1 MSQTKHSSQKSH
13 KRNNILFLL
22 IFLFIASGVAYA
34 FYYYLYAQYY
44 ESTDDAYVSQN
55 IVYVTPQTAGVVNKI
70 FVHKTQYVTTGELLG
85 TLDTRDANL
94 SFTQAKASLAQA
106 VRKIKSL
113 HIQEKEAQYNVALAR
128 LKMQKA
134 EADFKR
140 NQTLEQH
147 HAIAINKFEH
157 LEYAYK
163 ETQQTLKLMQQ
174 KLKAIHALVKDA
186 NISKNPQVQRTIAEL
201 KRSYLNLKRCNIYAP
216 HSGIIA
222 KKNFSMGENVSL
234 NSTLLAIIPTQGYW
248 VDANFK
254 ETQVRHIRMGQK
266 VTLVSDLYGKDVI
279 YHAKVIG
286 IAPGTG
292 AVFSL
297 LPPQNATGNWI
308 KIVQR
313 IPIRI
318 SLDTQELK
326 KHPLHV
332 GNSMTVTVDV
342 HKQNGKIL
350 TTNKKVQKSTLTTSL
365 YKNAM
370 KEADAIVEKIIK
382 ENS

>member
-1 MSQTKHSSQKSH
+1 MSQTKHSSQNSN

-55 IVYVTPQTAGVVNKI
+55 IIYVTPQTSGVVKQI
-70 FVHKTQYVTTGELLG
+70 FVHKTQYVTKGQLLG
-85 TLDTRDANL
+85 RLDTRDANL
-94 SFTQAKASLAQA
+94 SFEQAKSTLAQT
-106 VRKIKSL
+106 VRKIKAL
-113 HIQEKEAQYNVALAR
+113 HIQAKEAQFNVALAT

-140 NQTLEQH
+140 NQVLEKH
-147 HAIAINKFEH
+147 HAIAINRFEH

-163 ETQQTLKLMQQ
+163 EARQNLHIMRQ
-174 KLKAIHALVKDA
+174 KVKAIQAVIRDV
-186 NISKNPQVQRTIAEL
+186 NITKNPQVQNAIVSL
-201 KRSYLNLKRCNIYAP
+201 KRTYLTLKRCNIYAP
-216 HSGIIA
+216 HSGIVT
-222 KKNFSMGENVSL
+222 KKNFSIGENVSL
-234 NSTLLAIIPTQGYW
+234 QSTLLAIIPTDGFW

-254 ETQVRHIRMGQK
+254 ETQLRHIK
-266 VTLVSDLYGKDVI
+266 VNQNVKLYSDLYGKDVV
-279 YHAKVIG
+279 YHGKVVG
-286 IAPGTG
+286 ISAGTG

-318 SLDTQELK
+318 ALNAKELQK
-326 KHPLHV
+326 YPLHV
-332 GNSMTVTVDV
+332 GNSMVATVDI
-342 HKQNGKIL
+342 HQQDRDALSQMKITQNKNFSAI
-350 TTNKKVQKSTLTTSL
+350 L

-370 KEADAIVEKIIK
+370 QEATNMAQKIIRK
-382 ENS
+382 NI

>member
-1 MSQTKHSSQKSH
+1 LSQTKHPSKNNH
-13 KRNNILFLL
+13 KRNNILFFLL
-22 IFLFIASGVAYA
+22 FLFTASGIAYS

-44 ESTDDAYVSQN
+44 ESTDDAYVAQN
-55 IVYVTPQTAGVVNKI
+55 IIYVTPQTAGVVNKI
-70 FVHKTQYVTTGELLG
+70 FVHKTQYITKGELLG
-85 TLDTRDANL
+85 TLDKRDANL
-94 SFTQAKASLAQA
+94 SFTQAQASLAQA

-128 LKMQKA
+128 LMMQKIQT
-134 EADFKR
+134 DFKR
-140 NQTLEQH
+140 NQSLEKQ

-157 LEYAYK
+157 LEYTYK
-163 ETQQTLKLMQQ
+163 EAQQRLKLMQQ
-174 KLKAIHALVKDA
+174 KLKAIKALVKDA
-186 NISKNPQVQRTIAEL
+186 NISKNPQVQNAIAEL
-201 KRSYLNLKRCNIYAP
+201 KRSYLNLQRCNIYAP

-222 KKNFSMGENVSL
+222 KKNFSIGENVSL

-254 ETQVRHIRMGQK
+254 ETQLRHIRVGQK
-266 VTLVSDLYGKDVI
+266 VKLTSDLYGKDVI
-279 YHAKVIG
+279 YHAKVTG

-297 LPPQNATGNWI
+297 IPPQNATGNWI

-318 SLDTQELK
+318 ALDVKELQ
-326 KHPLHV
+326 KHPLHI
-332 GNSMTVTVDV
+332 GNSMTATVDV
-342 HKQNGKIL
+342 HEQNGTIL
-350 TTNKKVQKSTLTTSL
+350 TTTKSAKKSKLSTSL

-370 KEADAIVEKIIK
+370 KEADVIVEKIIK